1 METTKRTL
9 IRKELEENPNR
20 SNGEI
25 ARKLKLENKD
35 EFVKWEI
42 DSIRRNVSKVRNKKF
57 PETITDKTENDF
69 KESYTEH
76 GDTAEKTKIVGEQV
90 KTLADLIRIC
100 EIETEI
106 WSIDRWECSV
116 YHMYSRLRK
125 YDGKERTSDTG
136 TVTPLYRVK
145 CYLKR

>member
-35 EFVKWEI
+35 EFVKWEL
-42 DSIRRNVSKVRNKKF
+42 DSIRRDIGRVRHKKF
-57 PETITDKTENDF
+57 SGTITDKTENDF

-76 GDTAEKTKIVGEQV
+76 GDTAEKTKIVGEPV
-90 KTLADLIRIC
+90 RSLEDLMRIC
-100 EIETEI
+100 EIDVSI
-106 WSIDRWECSV
+106 WDIWKWECSV
-116 YHMYSRLRK
+116 YESHTKLR
-125 YDGKERTSDTG
+125 
-136 TVTPLYRVK
+136 
-145 CYLKR
+145 